1 MTVYKYFIKIA
12 SKNKGVILGY
22 TIIFF
27 MMSLLA
33 GTGANQREA
42 KFTETKLNIGIIDN
56 SNDELSKGLKKYL
69 KEKNNIIDTI
79 DDEEYIKEQIFLERV
94 DAVLIIPNN
103 FQEKVINKEE
113 SIEIYNDHRKIGS
126 IQIQN
131 QINKFLLFA
140 NASYEDEKFDLADVN
155 LALAEKTGVEL
166 VDNNTAKNIRV
177 NEWFRNYYNFTSYV
191 IIAMYIAIIGL
202 VMADFKDENI
212 DSRMKISSKKF
223 LNFNMEM
230 YLGQLTIAIIITTVF
245 ILGSIVLKGKYI
257 GEVDFGK
264 YVINIIIFSFT
275 ILCFTFFLNNF
286 TKNKFVISAMSTVL
300 SLGTSFISGVM
311 VPQELLGEKTLALA
325 KFFPS
330 YYFVKINEMAISSF
344 SDIKFELF
352 MQLLFA
358 VVFVLMGLYFFK
370 VKQKVA

>member
-27 MMSLLA
+27 LMSLLA

-330 YYFVKINEMAISSF
+330 YYFVKINEMAVSSF

-358 VVFVLMGLYFFK
+358 VVFVLMGLYFSK

>member
-27 MMSLLA
+27 LMSLLA

-286 TKNKFVISAMSTVL
+286 TKNKFVISAMSIVL

-358 VVFVLMGLYFFK
+358 VVFVLMGLYFSK

>member
-286 TKNKFVISAMSTVL
+286 TKNKFVISAMSIVL

-358 VVFVLMGLYFFK
+358 VVFVLMGLYFSK

>member
-330 YYFVKINEMAISSF
+330 YYFVKINEMAVSSF

-358 VVFVLMGLYFFK
+358 VVFVLMGLYFSK

>member
-27 MMSLLA
+27 LMSLLA

-69 KEKNNIIDTI
+69 KEKNNIIDII

-94 DAVLIIPNN
+94 DAVLIISNN

-140 NASYEDEKFDLADVN
+140 NASYEDEKFDLAAVN

-330 YYFVKINEMAISSF
+330 YYFVKINEMAVSSF

-358 VVFVLMGLYFFK
+358 VVFVLMGLYFSK

>member
-27 MMSLLA
+27 LMSLLA

-358 VVFVLMGLYFFK
+358 VVFVLMGLYFSK

>member
-27 MMSLLA
+27 LMSLLA

-257 GEVDFGK
+257 GEVGFGK

-330 YYFVKINEMAISSF
+330 YYFVKINEMAVSSF

-358 VVFVLMGLYFFK
+358 VVFVLMGLYFSK